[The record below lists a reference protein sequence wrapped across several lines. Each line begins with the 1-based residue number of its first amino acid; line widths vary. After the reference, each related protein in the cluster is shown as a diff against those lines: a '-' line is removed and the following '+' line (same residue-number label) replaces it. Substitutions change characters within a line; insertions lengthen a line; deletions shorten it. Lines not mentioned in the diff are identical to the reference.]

1 MERGWGLGWGLGSGS
16 GCEEDEVV
24 VLVRRVR
31 VMFGTG

>member
-1 MERGWGLGWGLGSGS
+1 MERGWGMGWGVGSGS